1 MVGCLT
7 WDGGSHGLLCS
18 VHGEDATGIE
28 VWAKP
33 RGMWYALLKNKG
45 VSQSGGQAEQREEF
59 RPGGARRIRLGLTT
73 VQELGQTTLQEAY
86 I

>member
-45 VSQSGGQAEQREEF
+45 VSQSGGQAERSGRSSGPAEQ
-59 RPGGARRIRLGLTT
+59 GGLD
-73 VQELGQTTLQEAY
+73 
-86 I
+86 